1 MKNST
6 LQKIAI
12 FSSALFVGAS
22 AIYVYSPI
30 IGSHA
35 AESKDTEVNLTVNSS
50 LALRTSA
57 NELNLEANVG
67 SFVSGTVDVDV
78 TTNSQYGYTLT
89 LEDSDDD
96 ASMVHTNASI
106 SDAVSSLYTGAKT
119 SSTMTDNTWG
129 FSLDSTNFYMIP
141 TLNNPVALKQTI
153 GAVSGDYDRTPVD
166 FGAKVGMTLTAGT
179 YTDTVKFTA
188 YVNGVDNNP
197 AEDVELLQPG
207 TPPETRT
214 IADITN
220 MQEMNSKICAN
231 TALHAT
237 ATLVDTRNNE
247 TYSVAKL
254 KDGHC
259 WMTKNLA
266 LIDYTLTSAD
276 SDVPDG
282 FSFHVPGEG
291 QNETPAPGAQNPYY
305 FQYKF
310 AYLDSTY
317 GGYYNYHTAV
327 GGWPGETIETDV
339 NSPQSICPK
348 NWRLPTGTYGGE
360 YEELWSQYRQE
371 SNYKLNILMGDILK
385 FNLNGQIGGGGSTT
399 DSPIS
404 GAGEFGSWWSAS
416 GYSGYSY
423 AQYMWIEPTDT
434 NYDRVNPNGYASPSY
449 GFGVR
454 CIAR

>member
-22 AIYVYSPI
+22 AVYVYSPTF
-30 IGSHA
+30 GSHA
-35 AESKDTEVNLTVNSS
+35 AESKDAEVNLTVNSS

-57 NELNLEANVG
+57 DELNLEANVG

-78 TTNSQYGYTLT
+78 ITNSQYGYTLT

-96 ASMVHTNASI
+96 ASMVHTNTSI
-106 SDAVSSLYTGAKT
+106 SDTVTSLYAGAKT

-129 FSLDSTNFYMIP
+129 FSLDNTNFYMIP
-141 TLNNPVALKQTI
+141 TLNNPVALKQTT

-166 FGAKVGMTLTAGT
+166 FGAKVGMTLTAGA

-188 YVNGVDNNP
+188 YVNGADNSP
-197 AEDVELLQPG
+197 AEAGVELLQPG

-214 IADITN
+214 LKDLSTL
-220 MQEMNSKICAN
+220 QEINTKICAN
-231 TALHAT
+231 TPDHET
-237 ATLVDTRNNE
+237 ATLRDVRDNKMYT
-247 TYSVAKL
+247 TAKL

-259 WMTKNLA
+259 WITKNLE
-266 LIDYTLTSAD
+266 LSDYDITSAD

-282 FSFHVPGEG
+282 YTFHVPKPEES
-291 QNETPAPGAQNPYY
+291 ETSPGGPNPGY
-305 FQYKF
+305 FQYKYI
-310 AYLDSTY
+310 YLDPVY
-317 GGYYNYHTAV
+317 GGYYNYYTAV
-327 GGWPGETIETDV
+327 GGWDGATLDIDV

-348 NWRLPTGTYGGE
+348 GWRLPVGTYFAE
-360 YEELWSQYRQE
+360 WDELWQVYKRE
-371 SNYKLNILMGDILK
+371 GNYKLTALMGDVAR
-385 FNLNGQIGGGGSTT
+385 FNLNGQISGNLGA
-399 DSPIS
+399 SPE
-404 GAGEFGSWWSAS
+404 GQGEYGSWWSSS
-416 GYSGYSY
+416 GYQNYSF
-423 AQYMWIEPTDT
+423 AQYMYIKS
-434 NYDRVNPNGYASPSY
+434 NPNSDYDSANTSSYASPSY